1 MGGLYRVYV
10 SFGAKECG
18 KIGYRLWTEE
28 IAMKQSREEKKARL
42 QAKAE
47 QVIEELLEWEESNPK
62 PNLTEIED
70 IILKLRKELG
80 KEMAQM
86 VLEEQE
92 TRTLA
97 PGPICPVCRQEMRYK
112 GQKENHIESRVGALE
127 LERGYYHCPAC
138 KESVFPPR

>member
-1 MGGLYRVYV
+1 
-10 SFGAKECG
+10 
-18 KIGYRLWTEE
+18 
-28 IAMKQSREEKKARL
+28 MKQSREEKKVRL

-62 PNLTEIED
+62 PNLTEIEE

-92 TRTLA
+92 ARAPA
-97 PGPICPVCRQEMRYK
+97 PGPRCPKCGEEMRYK
-112 GQKENHIESRVGALE
+112 GQKENHVESRVGALE
-127 LERGYYHCPAC
+127 LERGYYRCPVC